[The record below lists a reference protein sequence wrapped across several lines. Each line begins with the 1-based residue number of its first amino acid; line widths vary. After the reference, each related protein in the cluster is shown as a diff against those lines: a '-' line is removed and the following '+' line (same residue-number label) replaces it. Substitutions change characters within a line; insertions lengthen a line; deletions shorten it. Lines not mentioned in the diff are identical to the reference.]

1 MSGGRRKRN
10 EKKEL
15 KKNKKI
21 NTRQLE
27 DLLHQWQA
35 TETMDFNCSAGRRD
49 LALYLAEILNR

>member
-1 MSGGRRKRN
+1 MK
-10 EKKEL
+10 KKEL